1 MKTTKNVKYVSALAV
16 VLLAGLVSCEDKVE
30 LNGNDSSS
38 VQNEAVVDSYYE
50 DTDDI
55 AFTAV
60 SSDSSPLT
68 GDDAGSGRVISSP
81 LLDHRFKCATV
92 TIVLAA
98 DNSKQVP
105 HGTVTV
111 DFGTGCTDNQGNTRK
126 GKVIVEYTGRRFFP
140 GSTIVTTTDGYSI
153 NDITIEGTRTVTN
166 VSGSTDDAPKF
177 NVVLENGKATWPDG
191 TSATR
196 EVNRTH
202 EWIRAAN
209 PLNDEWHVTGTASGT
224 NRDGKVYE
232 MEITSELVYKRSC
245 AISAKVFMAVAGTK
259 ELTVNG
265 RKLTIDYGTG
275 DCDRTVTISVD
286 GSSKQLDI

>member
-1 MKTTKNVKYVSALAV
+1 MKYVSALAV
-16 VLLAGLVSCEDKVE
+16 LLLAGLASCEDKVE
-30 LNGNDSSS
+30 LNGNDSAS
-38 VQNEAVVDSYYE
+38 VENEAVVDSYFE

-55 AFTAV
+55 ALTAV

-68 GDDAGSGRVISSP
+68 GDDPSGRVISKD

-92 TIVLAA
+92 TIELAG
-98 DNSKQVP
+98 DNSKATP
-105 HGTVTV
+105 HGTITV

-126 GKVIVEYTGRRFFP
+126 GKVIVEYNGRRFFP
-140 GSTIVTTTDGYSI
+140 NSTIVTTTDGYSI
-153 NDITIEGTRTVTN
+153 NDITLEGTRTVTN
-166 VSGSTDDAPKF
+166 VSGSTDEAPKF
-177 NVVLENGKATWPDG
+177 NVVLENGKATWPDA
-191 TSATR
+191 TAATR
-196 EVNRTH
+196 EVDRTH

-224 NRDGKVYE
+224 NRQGKVYE
-232 MEITSELVYKRSC
+232 MEITSQLVYKREC

-259 ELTVNG
+259 VLTVNG

-286 GSSKQLDI
+286 GSSKQQDI